1 MVLLAVYLGG
11 EKLLT
16 CKTFVAQLERKSE
29 KGVCN
34 IRQLVEKWPTEK
46 SGEAVKKKHMPK
58 TC

>member
-1 MVLLAVYLGG
+1 MVLPVYLGG

-16 CKTFVAQLERKSE
+16 CKTFVAQQQLERKSE

-46 SGEAVKKKHMPK
+46 K
-58 TC
+58 